1 MCSLKTRHAQTYV
14 FFGQGGGVVQD
25 IAQKAAGNGAEG
37 DQRCTYVFTGR
48 YRAQFGI
55 ARPQ

>member
-1 MCSLKTRHAQTYV
+1 MCSLKTRHAQAYV
-14 FFGQGGGVVQD
+14 IFGQGGGVVQD
-25 IAQKAAGNGAEG
+25 IAQEAAGNGTER
-37 DQRCTYVFTGR
+37 DQSGAYVFTGR